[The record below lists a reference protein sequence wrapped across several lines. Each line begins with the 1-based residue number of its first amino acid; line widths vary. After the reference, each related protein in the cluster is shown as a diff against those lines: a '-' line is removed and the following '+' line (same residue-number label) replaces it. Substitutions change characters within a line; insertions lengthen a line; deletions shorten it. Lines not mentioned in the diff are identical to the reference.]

1 MTPRHEDQA
10 RAKLLADCRRPA
22 FARLARYTKPMED
35 GSGDTVTRASVKFVE
50 AALARW
56 GNVRVNNVIVAD
68 TVKTRTVRVVVTDL
82 EGGAEYSKE
91 LPIEKIVERQRAGLH
106 EAVIG
111 ARATA
116 GGQVLQVAATEDDLA
131 AREAQLTSVVVRQLG
146 LRLLPADLVA
156 ECMEAVERTL
166 GEADQ
171 AAPAA
176 GATPAPAPAPRPVLG
191 ESRSSAL
198 AGALATRKARRTR
211 KAPAAP
217 ARAQGRA

>member
-56 GNVRVNNVIVAD
+56 GNVRIDAVIVTD
-68 TVKTRTVRVVVTDL
+68 TAKTRTVRVVVTDL

-91 LPIEKIVERQRAGLH
+91 LPIEKIIERVKAGPR
-106 EAVIG
+106 ERVIG

-156 ECMEAVERTL
+156 ECMEAVAQTL
-166 GEADQ
+166 GEPDQPAAAAAAATGSPQ
-171 AAPAA
+171 AAPAD
-176 GATPAPAPAPRPVLG
+176 VQ

-198 AGALATRKARRTR
+198 ASALATRKARRTR

>member
-10 RAKLLADCRRPA
+10 RAKLLADCRRPT

-56 GNVRVNNVIVAD
+56 GNVRIDSVIVTD
-68 TVKTRTVRVVVTDL
+68 TTKTRTVRVVVADL
-82 EGGAEYSKE
+82 EGGAEYSRE
-91 LPIEKIVERQRAGLH
+91 VPIEKIVERAKAGPR
-106 EAVIG
+106 ERVIG
-111 ARATA
+111 AQATA
-116 GGQVLQVAATEDDLA
+116 WGQVLQVTATEDDLA

-166 GEADQ
+166 GEADRATSA
-171 AAPAA
+171 AAPV
-176 GATPAPAPAPRPVLG
+176 PIPPPRALPK

-198 AGALATRKARRTR
+198 AGALATRKARRPPP

-217 ARAQGRA
+217 ARAQGRL